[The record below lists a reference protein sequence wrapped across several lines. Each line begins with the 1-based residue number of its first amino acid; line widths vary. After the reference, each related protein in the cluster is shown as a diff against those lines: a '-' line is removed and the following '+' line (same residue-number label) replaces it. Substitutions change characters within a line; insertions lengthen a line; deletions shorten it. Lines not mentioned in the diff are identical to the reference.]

1 MASSSVLLLLLPLL
15 FAIAA
20 AQSAP
25 GPAPAGPINITAILE
40 KAGQYKRFILFLNTT
55 QAGNQIN
62 SQVNNSHD
70 GMTVFAPTDNAFD
83 NLPAG
88 TLNDLSPQQ
97 QVQLILNHICP
108 KYYSLADFLTV
119 SNPVRTQATGQEGGV
134 FGLNITAQNSQVNVS
149 TGVVAT
155 SVYNALSKDFPLA
168 VYQVDKV
175 LLPEFT
181 KAKAPA
187 PATPV
192 DGSAGKSDGGETTAP
207 STPNPGNG
215 SGRMSAGMGL
225 VSAVLLACMG
235 LMS

>member
-1 MASSSVLLLLLPLL
+1 MASSSAVLLLLPLL

-25 GPAPAGPINITAILE
+25 GPAPAGPPNITAILE
-40 KAGQYKRFILFLNTT
+40 KAGQYKRFILLLNTT

-88 TLNDLSPQQ
+88 ALNDLTPQQ
-97 QVQLILNHICP
+97 QVQVVLNHICP

-134 FGLNITAQNSQVNVS
+134 FGLNITAQNNQANVS
-149 TGVVAT
+149 TGVVSAP
-155 SVYNALSKDFPLA
+155 VYNALSKDFPLA

-187 PATPV
+187 PAAPTP
-192 DGSAGKSDGGETTAP
+192 GGGKSDGGETTAP
-207 STPNPGNG
+207 STSNPGNA
-215 SGRMSAGMGL
+215 SGRMTAGMGL

-235 LMS
+235 LIS